1 MTPKNFGFRAA
12 SLVLLAISFLAVP
25 AAHALDA
32 DGQRF
37 GKDLVGEYVL
47 PPEQI
52 AKFAKF
58 KPSAPTAGES
68 VLINALTADA
78 EVWTGPSLDVATASS
93 PYNISIIVS
102 GTAVISGDVASL
114 WQAGWGLE
122 DGNGSSQERMTPLG
136 GIAKDDVKAGQRVS
150 LVAAQGPVTFR
161 EDRKATLLVG
171 LVNARNLKIDDV
183 KVQLWAGP
191 APTPKRT
198 FLFILSAGLVGLV
211 MLGFVWWSRRSD
223 L

>member
-1 MTPKNFGFRAA
+1 MTTKNIGFSAA
-12 SLVLLAISFLAVP
+12 SLVLLAISLFTAP
-25 AAHALDA
+25 ASHALDA
-32 DGQRF
+32 NGQRF
-37 GKDLVGEYVL
+37 GKDLIGEFVL

-58 KPSAPTAGES
+58 KPSAPVPGES
-68 VLINALTADA
+68 VLINALAADA
-78 EVWTGPSLDVATASS
+78 EVWAGPSLDVMTASS

-102 GTAVISGDVASL
+102 GTAIISGDVASL
-114 WQAGWGLE
+114 WQAGWGIE

-161 EDRKATLLVG
+161 EDRKATLMVG
-171 LVNARNLKIDDV
+171 LVNARNLKIEEV
-183 KVQLWAGP
+183 KVQLWSGA
-191 APTPKRT
+191 AATPKRT
-198 FLFILSAGLVGLV
+198 FLFVFGAALVGLV
-211 MLGFVWWSRRSD
+211 MLGFVWWSRRDD